1 MDIALPRDI
10 DPAIK
15 KMNNIE
21 LYDIDDLKKI
31 HEENDNK
38 RNELALIGRQII
50 NRKIEE
56 FLQWLELANIDPTIQ
71 SLNEKCLEIKSDS
84 LDYLFKKINLD
95 AKERKLIDRMMESA
109 LKRLIREPIIN
120 LKQIDNKH
128 KRDEYIKLIEELFD
142 I

>member
-1 MDIALPRDI
+1 
-10 DPAIK
+10 
-15 KMNNIE
+15 MNNIE

-71 SLNEKCLEIKSDS
+71 SLNEKCLEIKKNKKVVDKSDCVGYNVRVGSVSES
-84 LDYLFKKINLD
+84 L
-95 AKERKLIDRMMESA
+95 S
-109 LKRLIREPIIN
+109 
-120 LKQIDNKH
+120 
-128 KRDEYIKLIEELFD
+128 
-142 I
+142 

>member
-1 MDIALPRDI
+1 
-10 DPAIK
+10 
-15 KMNNIE
+15 MNNIE

-56 FLQWLELANIDPTIQ
+56 FLQWLELVNIDPTIQ

-84 LDYLFKKINLD
+84 LDYLFKK
-95 AKERKLIDRMMESA
+95 
-109 LKRLIREPIIN
+109 
-120 LKQIDNKH
+120 
-128 KRDEYIKLIEELFD
+128 
-142 I
+142 